1 MAAGNSCWRAD
12 TRRISFLRCKAGQ
25 EIVMRKISRFENG
38 VAACLLSWLI
48 ASAICASANPAIS
61 DSARVIANSV
71 NRSGKT
77 DRLVITQQAAR
88 NSVPAKNTTP
98 SKRTPVGCE
107 AAFSPFANP
116 GRPDVLNYCVT

>member
-1 MAAGNSCWRAD
+1 
-12 TRRISFLRCKAGQ
+12 
-25 EIVMRKISRFENG
+25 
-38 VAACLLSWLI
+38 LI
-48 ASAICASANPAIS
+48 AGAICASANPAIS

-88 NSVPAKNTTP
+88 NSVPAKNTTS

>member
-1 MAAGNSCWRAD
+1 
-12 TRRISFLRCKAGQ
+12 
-25 EIVMRKISRFENG
+25 MRKMSRFENG
-38 VAACLLSWLI
+38 VAACLVSWLI
-48 ASAICASANPAIS
+48 ASVICASANPAIS
-61 DSARVIANSV
+61 DSARVMANSV

-77 DRLVITQQAAR
+77 DRLATTQRAAHD
-88 NSVPAKNTTP
+88 SVPAKNTIS

>member
-1 MAAGNSCWRAD
+1 
-12 TRRISFLRCKAGQ
+12 
-25 EIVMRKISRFENG
+25 MRKTPRFENV

-48 ASAICASANPAIS
+48 ASAICASTYPAIS
-61 DSARVIANSV
+61 DNERVIADSV
-71 NRSGKT
+71 NRNGKT
-77 DRLVITQQAAR
+77 DRLAITQRAAH
-88 NSVPAKNTTP
+88 NSAPAKNIIS